1 MKGAFAIF
9 LFFLSSFVSFPGG
22 TKAAQAKDNGVYIVY
37 MGAAAST
44 NGSLRYEHAQLLS
57 SLKRKGTTVVHS
69 YSRSLSGFAARLSE
83 EEARSIAQKP
93 GVISVFKD
101 PLLPLHT
108 TRSWD
113 FLKYQIDLEID
124 SSPSSD
130 PDFSTQEYDTIIGI
144 MDTGIWPESKSFDDK
159 DLGVIPPRWKG
170 KCMEG
175 NDFHQSNCNRKL
187 IGARFYVDP
196 DEVTADRSPRDVQG
210 HGTHVASTAG
220 GSAVPDASF
229 YGLAAGTAKGG
240 SPGSRIAIYRVCSP
254 EGCQG
259 SAILAAFDDA
269 ISDGVDVVSVSL
281 GASAMSI
288 PEVTS
293 DPIAIGA
300 FHAAEN
306 GILVVCSAGN
316 DGPSSGTVVNA
327 APWIL
332 TVSASTIDRDFESD
346 VVLGGNKV
354 IKGEGINFSNL
365 DKQPVHPLIYAKS
378 ARQSEAL
385 ESEARNCNPSSMDA
399 TKIKGKI
406 VVCDNDDNEYSKE
419 SKLEEVKDL
428 GGVGLILVDDEERSV
443 TSTYGTFPMTVV
455 SSKDASEILS
465 YMNSSSNP
473 VASVLATVAVANY
486 KPAPSI
492 AYFSSRGPSSITKD
506 ILKPDV
512 TAPGVAILAAWIGND
527 TAGTPGKA
535 APSFNVLSGT
545 SMACP
550 HVSGLAATVKSR
562 NPTWGPSAIRSAIMT
577 TAIQSNNLRGPI
589 TTHTGA
595 AATPYDYGAG
605 EVSTT
610 RSLQPGL
617 VYETNTTDYL
627 NFLCYYGYNIA
638 QIKHI
643 ARNVSDS
650 FSCPPDSSPNL
661 ISNINYPSIAISG
674 LDGKRS
680 KTVFRTLTNVA
691 GDDAAIYTASIDS
704 PEGLIVKVV
713 PSKLKF
719 EKTGQKQ
726 SYQVVLSLQSS
737 VKEDLF
743 GSITWTNGQY
753 KVRSPIVVSSRSDNL

>member
-1 MKGAFAIF
+1 MKGAVAIF
-9 LFFLSSFVSFPGG
+9 LFFLSSSVSFPGG
-22 TKAAQAKDNGVYIVY
+22 TIAAQAKDNGVYIVY

-44 NGSLRYEHAQLLS
+44 NGSLRYEHTQLLS
-57 SLKRKGTTVVHS
+57 SLKRKGITLVHR
-69 YSRSLSGFAARLSE
+69 YSHSFSGFAARLSE

-93 GVISVFKD
+93 GVVSVFKD
-101 PLLPLHT
+101 PLLQLHT

-130 PDFSTQEYDTIIGI
+130 SDLPTQEYDTVIGI

-159 DLGVIPPRWKG
+159 DLGPIPPRWKG

-175 NDFHQSNCNRKL
+175 DDFRESNCNRKL

-196 DEVTADRSPRDVQG
+196 EEATADRTPRDTVG

-220 GSAVPDASF
+220 GSAVPGASF

-240 SPGSRIAIYRVCSP
+240 SPRSRIAIYRVCSQ
-254 EGCQG
+254 EGCRG
-259 SAILAAFDDA
+259 SAIMAAFDDA
-269 ISDGVDVVSVSL
+269 ISDGVDVMSLSL
-281 GASAMSI
+281 GASAMAI
-288 PEVTS
+288 PEVPR

-306 GILVVCSAGN
+306 GIIVVCSAGN
-316 DGPSSGTVVNA
+316 DGPNAGTVVNA
-327 APWIL
+327 YPWIL

-365 DKQPVHPLIYAKS
+365 DKHPVYPLIYAKS
-378 ARQSEAL
+378 ARQSQAL
-385 ESEARNCNPSSMDA
+385 ESEARNCNPSSMEA
-399 TKIKGKI
+399 AKIKGKI
-406 VVCDNDDNEYSKE
+406 VICDNDDQEFSKT
-419 SKLEEVKDL
+419 SKFEEVKDL
-428 GGVGLILVDDEERSV
+428 EGVGLILVDDEERSV
-443 TSTYGTFPMTVV
+443 ASIYGAFPMTIV

-465 YMNSSSNP
+465 YVNSTSNP
-473 VASVLATVAVANY
+473 VATVLATVAVGNY
-486 KPAPSI
+486 KPAPSV
-492 AYFSSRGPSSITKD
+492 AYFSSRGPSSITKN

-512 TAPGVAILAAWIGND
+512 TAPGVAILAAWRGND

-535 APSFNVLSGT
+535 VPPFNVLSGT

-577 TAIQSNNLRGPI
+577 TAIQTNNLRAPI
-589 TTHTGA
+589 TMYTGT
-595 AATPYDYGAG
+595 AATPHDYGAG

-610 RSLQPGL
+610 RPLQPGL

-627 NFLCYYGYNIA
+627 NFLCYYGYDIA

-643 ARNVSDS
+643 ARNVSAD
-650 FSCPPDSSPNL
+650 FSCPQDSSSDL

-674 LDGKRS
+674 LDGKRT
-680 KTVFRTLTNVA
+680 KTVVRTLTNVA
-691 GDDAAIYTASIDS
+691 GDDATIYMANIEA
-704 PEGLIVKVV
+704 PEELTVKVV
-713 PSKLKF
+713 PSKLEF

-726 SYQVVLSLQSS
+726 SYQAVLSLKSS
-737 VKEDLF
+737 AKEDLF

-753 KVRSPIVVSSRSDNL
+753 KVRSPIVVISKSDHM

>member
-9 LFFLSSFVSFPGG
+9 LFFLSSFISILGG
-22 TKAAQAKDNGVYIVY
+22 TKVAQAKDNGVYIVY

-44 NGSLRYEHAQLLS
+44 NESLRYEHTQLLS
-57 SLKRKGTTVVHS
+57 SLKRKGMTLVHS
-69 YSRSLSGFAARLSE
+69 YSHSFSGFAARLSE
-83 EEARSIAQKP
+83 EEVRSIAQKP

-101 PLLPLHT
+101 PLLQLHT

-130 PDFSTQEYDTIIGI
+130 SDLSTQEYDTIIGI

-159 DLGVIPPRWKG
+159 DLGPIPPRWKG

-175 NDFHQSNCNRKL
+175 DDFRQSNCNRKL

-196 DEVTADRSPRDVQG
+196 DEATADRTPRDMFG

-220 GSAVPDASF
+220 GSAVLGASF

-240 SPGSRIAIYRVCSP
+240 SPRSRIAIYRVCLL
-254 EGCQG
+254 EGCRG
-259 SAILAAFDDA
+259 SAIMAAFDDA
-269 ISDGVDVVSVSL
+269 ISDGVDVVSLSL
-281 GASAMSI
+281 GASAMTI
-288 PEVTS
+288 PDVTS

-306 GILVVCSAGN
+306 GIIVVCSAGN
-316 DGPSSGTVVNA
+316 DGPNSGTVVNA
-327 APWIL
+327 SPWIL
-332 TVSASTIDRDFESD
+332 TVSASTIDRNFESD

-354 IKGEGINFSNL
+354 IKGEGINFSSL
-365 DKQPVHPLIYAKS
+365 DTSPVYPLIYAKF
-378 ARQSEAL
+378 AQDSEAL

-399 TKIKGKI
+399 AKIEGKI
-406 VVCDNDDNEYSKE
+406 VVCDNDDNEYSEK

-428 GGVGLILVDDEERSV
+428 GGVGLILVDDEQRSV
-443 TSTYGTFPMTVV
+443 ASIYGAFPMTVV
-455 SSKDASEILS
+455 SSEDASEILS
-465 YMNSSSNP
+465 YMNSTSNP
-473 VASVLATVAVANY
+473 VATVLATVAVANY
-486 KPAPSI
+486 KPAPSM
-492 AYFSSRGPSSITKD
+492 AYFSSRGPSSITKN

-550 HVSGLAATVKSR
+550 HVSGLAATIKSR

-577 TAIQSNNLRGPI
+577 TAIQTNNLRGPI
-589 TTHTGA
+589 TTYTGT

-610 RSLQPGL
+610 RPLQPGL
-617 VYETNTTDYL
+617 VYETDTRDYL

-638 QIKHI
+638 QIRHI
-643 ARNVSDS
+643 ARNVSDG
-650 FSCPPDSSPNL
+650 FSCPQGSSSDL

-674 LDGKRS
+674 LDGNQS
-680 KTVFRTLTNVA
+680 KTVVRTLTNVA
-691 GDDAAIYTASIDS
+691 GDDATIYMASIDA
-704 PEGLIVKVV
+704 PEELNVKVV
-713 PSKLKF
+713 PSELEF
-719 EKTGQKQ
+719 ETTGQKQ
-726 SYQVVLSLQSS
+726 SYQVVLSLKSL
-737 VKEDLF
+737 VKEHLF

-753 KVRSPIVVSSRSDNL
+753 KVRSPIVVSSKK